1 MIQRD
6 NSKYNMF
13 LKIIILRS
21 FLASNY
27 QLYFLI
33 IIIRI
38 QSVKLA
44 RDVEHTPIIKKTIE
58 INFFFTNL
66 NINNKTGMDYIQLC
80 MKGTYVY
87 GEHCWKKN
95 LFSELNN
102 CETIPRNFS

>member
-33 IIIRI
+33 IIRI

-58 INFFFTNL
+58 INFFFTNF

-80 MKGTYVY
+80 MTGPYVY

-95 LFSELNN
+95 LF
-102 CETIPRNFS
+102 

>member
-33 IIIRI
+33 IIRN

-44 RDVEHTPIIKKTIE
+44 RDIEHTPIIKKTIE
-58 INFFFTNL
+58 INFFFYKFKHQQQDRDGLHTVVYE
-66 NINNKTGMDYIQLC
+66 GYICVWRTLL
-80 MKGTYVY
+80 
-87 GEHCWKKN
+87 EKKFI
-95 LFSELNN
+95 LR
-102 CETIPRNFS
+102 IK